1 MGVGRLGLRINGK
14 DKNLQEAGNKMM
26 WHRNSEEM
34 SSSLSSDFA
43 SDELCTGTDIEA
55 AGHLLLTSFYYM
67 LSNENPVLTTLC

>member
-1 MGVGRLGLRINGK
+1 
-14 DKNLQEAGNKMM
+14 M

-43 SDELCTGTDIEA
+43 SDELRTGTDIEA